1 MFWPRKKTTLWCVG
15 YCTTSPQK
23 RKLHAVAFFSIIRPV
38 QSAPFLYFSRVLAFS
53 VILLTGCAARA
64 PLRFPPASTTPPPS
78 AAIPLRVDSDSVL
91 AWASEEP
98 VLIVVD
104 KVCRTL
110 HLYQYGRLVRS
121 YPVVLGRKLGRKLY
135 EGDQRTPTGLYM
147 IIDKDHHRRWSR
159 FMLLDYP
166 TGQDVHRYWQ
176 NVTAGV
182 VPRRGGGYPG
192 VGGEVGIHGTDYESF
207 NRVGINWTL
216 GCISLFNL
224 DVQELYS
231 LVQVGTL
238 VYIKD

>member
-1 MFWPRKKTTLWCVG
+1 M
-15 YCTTSPQK
+15 
-23 RKLHAVAFFSIIRPV
+23 
-38 QSAPFLYFSRVLAFS
+38 
-53 VILLTGCAARA
+53 
-64 PLRFPPASTTPPPS
+64 
-78 AAIPLRVDSDSVL
+78 PLRVDSEAVL
-91 AWASEEP
+91 PWASEEP

-104 KVCRTL
+104 KGCRTL
-110 HLYQYGRLVRS
+110 NLYQYGRVVRS
-121 YPVVLGRKLGRKLY
+121 YPVVLGRKPGRKLY
-135 EGDQRTPTGLYM
+135 EGDKRTPTGLYM

-166 TGQDVHRYWQ
+166 TEQDVRRYWQ
-176 NVTAGV
+176 NVPAGM

-192 VGGEVGIHGTDYESF
+192 VGGEIGIHGTDREAF

-231 LVQVGTL
+231 FVQVGTL

>member
-1 MFWPRKKTTLWCVG
+1 MFVT
-15 YCTTSPQK
+15 
-23 RKLHAVAFFSIIRPV
+23 
-38 QSAPFLYFSRVLAFS
+38 RVLCFFI
-53 VILLTGCAARA
+53 ILCTGCTART
-64 PLRFPPASTTPPPS
+64 PLRFPPSPPSPPPS
-78 AAIPLRVDSDSVL
+78 TTVPLKVDSDTL
-91 AWASEEP
+91 LPWASEEP
-98 VLIVVD
+98 TLIVVD

-110 HLYQYGRLVRS
+110 NLYQYGRLVHS

-166 TGQDVHRYWQ
+166 SGQDIRRYWK
-176 NVTAGV
+176 NVATGV
-182 VPRRGGGYPG
+182 VPRRGEGYPG
-192 VGGEVGIHGTDYESF
+192 VGGEIGIHGTDHESF

-224 DVQELYS
+224 DVQDLYS

>member
-1 MFWPRKKTTLWCVG
+1 LN
-15 YCTTSPQK
+15 
-23 RKLHAVAFFSIIRPV
+23 
-38 QSAPFLYFSRVLAFS
+38 
-53 VILLTGCAARA
+53 
-64 PLRFPPASTTPPPS
+64 
-78 AAIPLRVDSDSVL
+78 
-91 AWASEEP
+91 
-98 VLIVVD
+98 
-104 KVCRTL
+104 
-110 HLYQYGRLVRS
+110 LYQYGHLVHS
-121 YPVVLGRKLGRKLY
+121 YPVVLGRKPGQKLY

-166 TGQDVHRYWQ
+166 TGQDVRRYWQ
-176 NVTAGV
+176 NVAAGV

-192 VGGEVGIHGTDYESF
+192 VGGEVGIHGTDRESF